1 MNGPLILPYLGT
13 VPQVDPSA
21 WISPTSTVIG
31 EVTIGANCSI
41 WFGTIIRGDVN
52 AIRIGEGV
60 NIQDGVICHVLND
73 TAPLDIG
80 DRVSIGH
87 GVILHGCTL
96 KTGCL
101 VGIGAIVLDHAV
113 IGEGSLIAA
122 GSVVREKQIV
132 PPGELWAGI
141 PAVKK
146 RDLTESD
153 RKTLVDT
160 AERYITYRLH
170 YMGSDIKIPD
180 DLLPRDA
187 ISRRTVAGKQED

>member
-13 VPQVDPSA
+13 TPQIDPSA
-21 WISPTSTVIG
+21 WISPTSTIIG
-31 EVTIGANCSI
+31 NVKIGANCSI

-52 AIRIGEGV
+52 AILIGEGV

-73 TAPLDIG
+73 TAPLGIE

-87 GVILHGCTL
+87 GAILHGCTL

-101 VGIGAIVLDHAV
+101 VGIGAVVLDLAV

-122 GSVVREKQIV
+122 GSVVREKQVV
-132 PPGELWAGI
+132 PPRELWAGI

-146 RDLTESD
+146 RDLTEED
-153 RKTLVDT
+153 RKILLDT

-170 YMGSDIKIPD
+170 YMGSDVKIPK

-187 ISRRTVAGKQED
+187 VSRGTVAGKQED

>member
-1 MNGPLILPYLGT
+1 MNGPIILPYLGT
-13 VPQVDPSA
+13 APHIDPSA

-31 EVTIGANCSI
+31 DVTIGANCSI

-52 AIRIGEGV
+52 TIRIGEGV

-73 TAPLDIG
+73 TAPLEIG

-87 GVILHGCTL
+87 GAILHGCTL

-122 GSVVREKQIV
+122 GSLVRERQIV

-146 RDLTESD
+146 RDLTEED
-153 RKTLVDT
+153 RKILLDT

-170 YMGSDIKIPD
+170 YMGSDIKIPE

-187 ISRRTVAGKQED
+187 VSRRTVARKQED